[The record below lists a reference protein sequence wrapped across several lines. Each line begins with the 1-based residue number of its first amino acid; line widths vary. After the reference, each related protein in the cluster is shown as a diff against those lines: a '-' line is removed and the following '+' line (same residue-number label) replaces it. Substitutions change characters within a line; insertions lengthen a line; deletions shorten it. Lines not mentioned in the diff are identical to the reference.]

1 MTKEEK
7 KALKAERK
15 KLKSINKKKRKGQSV
30 QDLLGIKAFTKH
42 GLKVGKNT
50 FVFFSVVPTNISVLS
65 YENIEIKI
73 NHLMMRI
80 NSCLYF
86 SAEFSL
92 PVVNNN

>member
-42 GLKVGKNT
+42 GLKVGRQE
-50 FVFFSVVPTNISVLS
+50 
-65 YENIEIKI
+65 Y
-73 NHLMMRI
+73 
-80 NSCLYF
+80 LYLF
-86 SAEFSL
+86 QRSSD
-92 PVVNNN
+92 

>member
-7 KALKAERK
+7 KALKAQRK

-50 FVFFSVVPTNISVLS
+50 LFSP
-65 YENIEIKI
+65 
-73 NHLMMRI
+73 MRTLRSKSTI
-80 NSCLYF
+80 
-86 SAEFSL
+86 
-92 PVVNNN
+92 